1 VIYSDEASGG
11 TAFVEIIPNTGLVN
25 TYEITSGIVADSVY
39 QFKVTAVNVQG
50 ESAQSIA
57 SNPIRAADKPSQ
69 PHMPVKVSAT
79 TSTITISWNAPTYNG
94 GNALTDYSVYIS
106 TATNDNYV
114 QLASTGSPSVL
125 TYQATGLTR
134 GELYWFKV
142 TAWNIIGES
151 PYSEENSILAATV
164 PLSPDPPTIAV

>member
-1 VIYSDEASGG
+1 M
-11 TAFVEIIPNTGLVN
+11 
-25 TYEITSGIVADSVY
+25 
-39 QFKVTAVNVQG
+39 Q
-50 ESAQSIA
+50 
-57 SNPIRAADKPSQ
+57 
-69 PHMPVKVSAT
+69 VKVSAT

-106 TATNDNYV
+106 AATNDNYV